1 MGNCNV
7 MDKKVEFQEAMQSIR
22 NYEILDILGKGGF
35 GKVFKVKRKKNNKLY
50 AMKVMSKAKIIQKK
64 SITAVLNEKN
74 LLTQL
79 CHPFIVNMHS
89 AFQDRENLYLLLDLL
104 SGGDMRYHI
113 CKNKR
118 FSEEEAQFFAA
129 CIILSLEYLHQQG
142 IIHRDLKPENL
153 VFDEQ
158 GYLRL
163 TDMGIARVWRPENAS
178 DTSGTPGY
186 MAPEVMCKQ
195 NHGIAVDFFALG
207 VIIYECM
214 LGKRPYVGKTRQE
227 IREQILSKQV
237 QIKRSQLPV
246 AWSIE
251 AGDFI
256 NKLIQRKPEDRL
268 GTFNPSDVKNHPWF
282 SSFDWDGLLKKKF
295 DPPYY
300 PKKFNGYEGSLDDTI
315 EEKNEKNF
323 ILLRNNTLCEQ
334 FNEYCYNPEACIKK

>member
-7 MDKKVEFQEAMQSIR
+7 MDKKEEFQEAMQSIR

-35 GKVFKVKRKKNNKLY
+35 GKVFKVKRKKNNQLY
-50 AMKVMSKAKIIQKK
+50 AMKIMSKAKIIQKK
-64 SITAVLNEKN
+64 SITAVINEKN
-74 LLTQL
+74 LLSQL
-79 CHPFIVNMHS
+79 HHPFIVNMHS
-89 AFQDRENLYLLLDLL
+89 AFQDRENLYLVLDLL
-104 SGGDMRYHI
+104 SGGDLRYHI
-113 CKNKR
+113 YKNKR

-129 CIILSLEYLHQQG
+129 CIIISLEYLHQQG

-153 VFDEQ
+153 VLDEQ
-158 GYLRL
+158 GFLRL

-195 NHGIAVDFFALG
+195 NHGIAADFFALG

-214 LGKRPYVGKTRQE
+214 LGRRPYVGKTRQE

-246 AWSIE
+246 AWTIE
-251 AGDFI
+251 AGDFV
-256 NKLIQRKPEDRL
+256 NKLIQRKPEKRL
-268 GTFNPSDVKNHPWF
+268 GTINPSDVKNHPWF
-282 SSFDWDGLLKKKF
+282 NSFDWDKLNQKKY

-300 PKKFNGYEGSLDDTI
+300 PKKFNGVEGTQDDTI
-315 EEKNEKNF
+315 EDKNENNF

-334 FNEYCYNPEACIKK
+334 FNEYCYNQEACIKK